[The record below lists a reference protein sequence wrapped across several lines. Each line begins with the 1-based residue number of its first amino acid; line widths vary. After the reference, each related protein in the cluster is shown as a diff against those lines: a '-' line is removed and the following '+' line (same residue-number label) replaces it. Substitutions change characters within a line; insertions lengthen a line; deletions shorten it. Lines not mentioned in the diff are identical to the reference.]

1 MLVLAFSFCS
11 TFCFV
16 VTLMINI
23 VNIVPLLFAPWCT
36 TPVRASVLCFVC
48 TVLPL
53 HFFAILLLADGPLL
67 HGVFCGIF
75 VLAPM
80 VARVFDTFL
89 RKRSQKL
96 LTVYFW
102 LLLHTIVVMR
112 SYGFVVSSP
121 PGLID
126 HGLTDTIRFWL
137 NLASMNF
144 TMFDTWRFSMRVV
157 CDEASQA
164 QDRLFASISHDMRQV
179 SPQPY

>member
-1 MLVLAFSFCS
+1 
-11 TFCFV
+11 
-16 VTLMINI
+16 
-23 VNIVPLLFAPWCT
+23 
-36 TPVRASVLCFVC
+36 
-48 TVLPL
+48 
-53 HFFAILLLADGPLL
+53 
-67 HGVFCGIF
+67 
-75 VLAPM
+75 M